1 MISSVTTENILNY
14 NVINSSL
21 SCCIESIVY
30 HILHSN
36 NPDSKY
42 LVCMNPHTYRVSK
55 SDDIFNES
63 LSNADWVIPDGV
75 GVILAS
81 KILNGKI
88 KERITG
94 FDIFCNVMKHANE
107 NNLRIFLLG
116 STSDTLKTI
125 CAKIK
130 IDYPNALVAGT
141 YSPPF
146 KDKFSKSDTDYMV
159 SCINKSNAKILFVS
173 LSAPKQEKLI
183 YNILQNLN
191 VSFVAAIGAVFDFYS
206 GNINRSHPIFQRFGL
221 EWLPRL
227 LQEPMRLWKR
237 TIFSA
242 PFFLFHVF
250 LEYKDKS
257 VKKFLH

>member
-1 MISSVTTENILNY
+1 MIPAKTTENILSY

-21 SCCIESIVY
+21 TSCIESILY

-36 NPDSKY
+36 SPAFKY
-42 LVCMNPHTYRVSK
+42 LVCLNPHSYRVAK
-55 SDDIFNES
+55 SDEIFNIS
-63 LSNADWVIPDGV
+63 LLNADWVIPDGV
-75 GVILAS
+75 GILIAS

-107 NNLRIFLLG
+107 NNLSIFLLG

-130 IDYPNALVAGT
+130 IDYPNAIVAGT

-146 KDKFSKSDTDYMV
+146 KDKFSKSDTDIMV
-159 SCINKSNAKILFVS
+159 SCINKSNARILFVS

-183 YNILQNLN
+183 YNILQNVN
-191 VSFVAAIGAVFDFYS
+191 VSFGAAIGAVFDFYS
-206 GNINRSHPIFQRFGL
+206 GNIKRSHPIFQRFGL

-227 LQEPMRLWKR
+227 LQEPKRLWKR

-250 LEYKDKS
+250 LQYK
-257 VKKFLH
+257 KKNI